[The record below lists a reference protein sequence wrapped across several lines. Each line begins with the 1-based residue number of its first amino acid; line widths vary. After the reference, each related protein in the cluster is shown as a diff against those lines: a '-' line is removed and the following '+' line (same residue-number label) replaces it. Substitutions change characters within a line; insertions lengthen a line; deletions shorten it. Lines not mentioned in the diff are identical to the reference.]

1 MGWWGPPEM
10 RCGRPRNM
18 PLSTGYFAKCG
29 SSTWKCTSV
38 IIEICWKKYDPSRPA
53 CQGHSRFITGT
64 DSDQSAT
71 YDFLLVIQSY
81 HGQEGLHCTIFD
93 KQRFWS
99 KIANFSHPC
108 IFIDSSEGVSRGIFL
123 TLVVFKKLGS
133 YSYQKAER
141 IWQCEHTSQC
151 HGWTDRRM
159 KLPNTIMLCML
170 MRDNYSYHYFH
181 NMHCYFLSLSNATNM
196 EITAILWR
204 EVTKKLNPTV
214 NKGRPCTVL
223 N

>member
-18 PLSTGYFAKCG
+18 PLPTGYFAKCG

-38 IIEICWKKYDPSRPA
+38 TIEICWKKYDPSRPA

-64 DSDQSAT
+64 DTDQSAT

-81 HGQEGLHCTIFD
+81 HGQEGLHCTVFD

-99 KIANFSHPC
+99 KIAIFSHPC

-159 KLPNTIMLCML
+159 NCQT
-170 MRDNYSYHYFH
+170 
-181 NMHCYFLSLSNATNM
+181 LSCSACWCVI
-196 EITAILWR
+196 ITVIIIFII
-204 EVTKKLNPTV
+204 
-214 NKGRPCTVL
+214 CTVTFYHCQML
-223 N
+223 PIWKSPQFCEGR